1 MVQIKST
8 IAHKGVLFLCT
19 GNSARSILS
28 ESILRRDGAAQYT
41 AYSAGS
47 FPKGQVNPLA
57 LQVLAR
63 RGYPA
68 DGFRSKSWSEFSGPN
83 APRIDLIVTV
93 CDEAAGEACPI
104 WPGHPL
110 VVHWG
115 VSDPAAVTGDHA
127 TRLAAFETTFDEM
140 HARISA
146 FLALTFDRDSL
157 LDVAPDIRR
166 IGYTMPGATIRPPE
180 APGAGVPAGW

>member
-1 MVQIKST
+1 MLNDDMA
-8 IAHKGVLFLCT
+8 IAQKGVLFLCT

-28 ESILRRDGAAQYT
+28 EAILRRDGAAHYK

-115 VSDPAAVTGDHA
+115 VADPAAVTGDHA

-140 HARISA
+140 YARISA
-146 FLALTFDRDSL
+146 FLALTFDRESITDL
-157 LDVAPDIRR
+157 APQIRR
-166 IGYTMPGATIRPPE
+166 IGYAMPGATNRTLDIE
-180 APGAGVPAGW
+180 SESVETGG